1 MRILVIEDDEQIAEN
16 IHDML
21 ENKTYAVD
29 ISPNAQDGLDRLEND
44 PYDLVILDWMLPD
57 KDGPEVCSIIRSRS
71 MSLPILMLTAKT
83 QAEDII
89 TGLDSGADD
98 YLTKPFVV
106 GELVAR
112 VRALLRR
119 SNPIVPDPI
128 MNIDDLVIDT
138 NTHNVQRA
146 ENYIP
151 LSPKEY
157 ALLEF
162 LGKNQGVCLSRLDI
176 LSHVWDENADELS
189 NTVDV
194 HIRYLRSKIDEGY
207 KNKLIHTVK
216 GKGYFLDEKNYSHSK
231 TDTGS

>member
-1 MRILVIEDDEQIAEN
+1 MRILIVEDDEQIAEN

-21 ENKTYAVD
+21 ESQSYAAD
-29 ISPNAQDGLDRLEND
+29 IAHNAQDGLGKLSDN

-57 KDGPEVCSIIRSRS
+57 KDGPEVCSIIRKQSL
-71 MSLPILMLTAKT
+71 SLPVLMLTAKT
-83 QAEDII
+83 QPEDII

-98 YLTKPFVV
+98 YLTKPFII
-106 GELVAR
+106 GELIAR

-119 SNPIVPDPI
+119 SNPVVPDPTI
-128 MNIDDLVIDT
+128 KIDDLTIDT
-138 NTHNVQRA
+138 NTHSVRRGTQ
-146 ENYIP
+146 YIP

-162 LGKNQGVCLSRLDI
+162 LCKNQGVCLSRLDI

-207 KNKLIHTVK
+207 PHKLIHTVK
-216 GKGYFLDEKNYSHSK
+216 GKGYFIDAENNSHSK
-231 TDTGS
+231 IGSGS